1 MNLKKLSILT
11 SALISLNAC
20 ATREKSPRPHNW
32 ARAVEN
38 AETRENHEALAKY
51 YDEVAQQ
58 ILADAEEEKAMLE
71 QYQAKPHKY
80 GKRILDLKAR
90 ATSMILDFELAA
102 EESKQMA
109 DYHRQLAA
117 ETD

>member
-1 MNLKKLSILT
+1 MNLKTVSVIT
-11 SALISLNAC
+11 IALISLNAC
-20 ATREKSPRPHNW
+20 ASREKSPRPHNW
-32 ARAVEN
+32 ARAVQT
-38 AETRENHEALAKY
+38 AETRENHEALAQH

-58 ILADAEEEKAMLE
+58 MLADAEEEKAMLE

-90 ATSMILDFELAA
+90 ATAMIRDFELAA

-117 ETD
+117 EAE

>member
-1 MNLKKLSILT
+1 VNLRTLSIIT
-11 SALISLNAC
+11 IALISLNAC

-32 ARAVEN
+32 ALAVQN
-38 AETRENHEALAKY
+38 AETRENHEALAKH
-51 YDEVAQQ
+51 YDEVSQEM
-58 ILADAEEEKAMLE
+58 LADAEEEKAMLE

-80 GKRILDLKAR
+80 GKSILDLKAR
-90 ATSMILDFELAA
+90 ATAMIRDFELAS

-117 ETD
+117 ESE

>member
-1 MNLKKLSILT
+1 MNFKALSTIT
-11 SALISLNAC
+11 IALIALNGC
-20 ATREKSPRPHNW
+20 ASREKPLRPHNW
-32 ARAVEN
+32 ALAVQT
-38 AETRENHEALAKY
+38 AETRENHQALAQH

-58 ILADAEEEKAMLE
+58 MLEDAEEQKAMLD

-90 ATSMILDFELAA
+90 ASAMIRDFELAA

-109 DYHRQLAA
+109 AYHRQLAA
-117 ETD
+117 ETE